1 MLQEPSQIFGKKVKL
16 LSFFKL
22 KPLQLKLLK
31 GLIGKLL
38 MIPSFFF
45 FFQAIYPI
53 YLYPWILG
61 YPLIYFMLTV
71 FDWLMLILMMTGA
84 TVIELIINTPDL
96 LKKIRSVKF
105 ERGTT
110 RRPNEKREPS
120 KGESSS
126 EGKERK
132 EEKLELF

>member
-1 MLQEPSQIFGKKVKL
+1 MKP
-16 LSFFKL
+16 LSFLKL

-71 FDWLMLILMMTGA
+71 FDWLMLLLMMAGA
-84 TVIELIINTPDL
+84 TVIELALNTPDL
-96 LKKIRSVKF
+96 LKKIRSIKF
-105 ERGTT
+105 ERGKSETGI
-110 RRPNEKREPS
+110 RREPR
-120 KGESSS
+120 KEAKSSE